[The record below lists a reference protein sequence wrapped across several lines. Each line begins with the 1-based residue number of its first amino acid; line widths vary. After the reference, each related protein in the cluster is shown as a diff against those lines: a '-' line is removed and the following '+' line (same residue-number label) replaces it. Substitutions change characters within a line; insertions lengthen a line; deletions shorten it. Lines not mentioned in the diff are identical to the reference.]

1 MTTMRRGPR
10 LPLLPERSALAL
22 VSGLAIMPLVIG
34 AGLWRDAG
42 APPPRLT
49 QTEAPSAAMP
59 DWPLR
64 LTIAAR

>member
-1 MTTMRRGPR
+1 MTTMRSGPR

-34 AGLWRDAG
+34 AGLWRDA
-42 APPPRLT
+42 APPPPRLT
-49 QTEAPSAAMP
+49 QTEARSAAMP